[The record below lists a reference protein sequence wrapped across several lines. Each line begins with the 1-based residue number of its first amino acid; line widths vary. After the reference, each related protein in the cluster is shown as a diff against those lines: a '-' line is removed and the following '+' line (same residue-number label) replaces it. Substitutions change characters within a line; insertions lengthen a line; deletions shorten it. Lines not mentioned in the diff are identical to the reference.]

1 MTLVRVELRRLRA
14 GELDHELIW
23 LAITVGAALSAI
35 LWLALHLPWPTCT
48 FRTLTGLPCVTCG
61 ATRAS
66 LAFIHGN
73 FGDAWR
79 FNPLIFAGL
88 CAVVLFD
95 VYALVV
101 LSTGARRV
109 RISLPKPGA
118 RKLIFAGMVLLG
130 LGNWIY
136 LLRQ

>member
-1 MTLVRVELRRLRA
+1 MRVELRRLRA

-23 LAITVGAALSAI
+23 LAVTVGAALSAI

-48 FRTLTGLPCVTCG
+48 FRALTGLPCVTCG

-66 LAFIHGN
+66 LAFLHGN
-73 FGDAWR
+73 LGAAWR
-79 FNPLIFAGL
+79 FNPLIFAGI
-88 CAVVLFD
+88 CAVALFD
-95 VYALVV
+95 AYALFV
-101 LSTGARRV
+101 LGTGARRV
-109 RISLPKPGA
+109 RISLPKRGV
-118 RKLIFAGMVLLG
+118 RKLILVGLILAG